1 MASYTWR
8 NQVTSQLGLT
18 NFWST
23 ESLKTLIA
31 GQGAV
36 RHLPWLPWFQ
46 NVSPRC
52 IAPSH
57 PNDGTFIPT
66 LLPYYEYG
74 KLVWII
80 RGPYKF
86 HGFGLRNC
94 MADPTSRTGPKELA
108 RNTLASLQVCT
119 KHLMRTPAISQSLS
133 KHSATIADFRSTF
146 PRNGLGEDLRESPI
160 LHRQKA
166 NPSWRFSIENSMR
179 TSENCELFLLHWHMR
194 HAPNL
199 RSPVTLSAAG
209 PKKLHLRQRGRTT
222 RT

>member
-1 MASYTWR
+1 MLCVTCHGFKMFLQDAEL
-8 NQVTSQLGLT
+8 QVY
-18 NFWST
+18 
-23 ESLKTLIA
+23 
-31 GQGAV
+31 
-36 RHLPWLPWFQ
+36 
-46 NVSPRC
+46 
-52 IAPSH
+52 
-57 PNDGTFIPT
+57 PNDGTFPHYSHT
-66 LLPYYEYG
+66 TSTGSLCESSEA
-74 KLVWII
+74 
-80 RGPYKF
+80 YKF

-108 RNTLASLQVCT
+108 RNTLGSLQVCT

-133 KHSATIADFRSTF
+133 KHSATIVDFRSTF